1 SRRIYVR
8 FIERFV
14 TQPEGRLRFV
24 DHHTY
29 PDTEQKGQ
37 RIVAAEITDNG
48 DIKRNEGRGNGPI
61 DGIIKALSHYLVID
75 MTVED

>member
-1 SRRIYVR
+1 VEFREEIQRITDVEGKELPSRRIYDR
-8 FIERFV
+8 FIERYV

-29 PDTEQKGQ
+29 PDTEHKGQ

-48 DIKRNEGRGNGPI
+48 EIKRIEGRGNGP
-61 DGIIKALSHYLVID
+61 
-75 MTVED
+75 